1 MASFFNSRDFLRFTN
16 RNVQMQWT
24 KAKAR
29 SREKQSKTKAYVFV
43 QSDTVR
49 ERERER
55 EREAMEA
62 PKRCFEILLLLLLL
76 VSANPNAFIHRAL
89 AEGVTPEEAKQLRDE
104 VTRRS
109 YFP

>member
-1 MASFFNSRDFLRFTN
+1 
-16 RNVQMQWT
+16 
-24 KAKAR
+24 
-29 SREKQSKTKAYVFV
+29 
-43 QSDTVR
+43 
-49 ERERER
+49 
-55 EREAMEA
+55 MEA

-104 VTRRS
+104 VTRRP

>member
-1 MASFFNSRDFLRFTN
+1 
-16 RNVQMQWT
+16 MQWA

-29 SREKQSKTKAYVFV
+29 SREKQSKTKADVSV

-49 ERERER
+49 ERE
-55 EREAMEA
+55 AMEV

-104 VTRRS
+104 VTCRS

>member
-43 QSDTVR
+43 QSDTV
-49 ERERER
+49 RERER

>member
-1 MASFFNSRDFLRFTN
+1 MASYFNSRDFLRFTN

-43 QSDTVR
+43 QRDTV
-49 ERERER
+49 RERER

-104 VTRRS
+104 VTRRP